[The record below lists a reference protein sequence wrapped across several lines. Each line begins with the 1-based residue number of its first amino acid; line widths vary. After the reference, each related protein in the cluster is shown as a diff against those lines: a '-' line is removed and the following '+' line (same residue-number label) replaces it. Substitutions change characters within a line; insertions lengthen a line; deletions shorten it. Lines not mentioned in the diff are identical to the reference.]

1 LGFLEIRQAMLE
13 LEVPGGSTRAIAAF
27 AKENVCRDCRRR
39 QTG

>member
-1 LGFLEIRQAMLE
+1 MEIRQAMFE
-13 LEVPGGSTRAIAAF
+13 LEVPGGRSRAIAAF